1 VQTYNRHRLERYA
14 RRIEELRLWR
24 NAYEILVKGWRFVVG
39 EGEPKEID
47 PGDFWPE
54 VGISVRLSARATV
67 PQKWAGLPVGQWQA
81 TWYEPFEEQE
91 YVDAAVSLV
100 LARGDNGHPHRR
112 GRRLDR
118 DYDRGRKAPDA
129 ARGGRR
135 SLSRAPDYSP
145 PFISVPFRC

>member
-1 VQTYNRHRLERYA
+1 MQTYNRHRLERYA

-67 PQKWAGLPVGQWQA
+67 PQK
-81 TWYEPFEEQE
+81 
-91 YVDAAVSLV
+91 
-100 LARGDNGHPHRR
+100 
-112 GRRLDR
+112 
-118 DYDRGRKAPDA
+118 
-129 ARGGRR
+129 
-135 SLSRAPDYSP
+135 
-145 PFISVPFRC
+145 